1 MTAASGPLMNKRDA
15 IQLSDDEREA
25 YLATAPTIIL
35 ITVGGD
41 GYPHAVPMWFLADD
55 DGLVSMTTY
64 GRSQKVVNIRRN
76 PRVAL
81 LVESGVRYDELKGV
95 LVRGQAEVLEDEALC
110 LQVLKGIHT
119 KHVGALASGIEEG
132 MRAQARKRVVLK
144 VIPERVASWDHR
156 KLGGV
161 Y

>member
-1 MTAASGPLMNKRDA
+1 MNKRDA
-15 IQLSDDEREA
+15 IQLSHDERKT

-41 GYPHAVPMWFLADD
+41 GYPHAVPMWFLVDD
-55 DGLVSMTTY
+55 DGLVYMTTY

-81 LVESGVRYDELKGV
+81 LVESGVRYDELKG
-95 LVRGQAEVLEDEALC
+95 LLMRGKAEVLDDEALC
-110 LQVLKGIHT
+110 IGVLTGIHT
-119 KHVGALASGIEEG
+119 KQVGTLASGVEEV

-144 VIPERVASWDHR
+144 VTPERVASWDHR
-156 KLGGV
+156 KLGGA

>member
-1 MTAASGPLMNKRDA
+1 MNKRDA

-25 YLATAPTIIL
+25 YLTTAPTIIL
-35 ITVGGD
+35 ITVGRD
-41 GYPHAVPMWFLADD
+41 GYPHAVPMWFLVDD
-55 DGLVSMTTY
+55 AGLVYMTTY
-64 GRSQKVVNIRRN
+64 GRSQKVINIRRN

-81 LVESGVRYDELKGV
+81 LVESGVRYEELKGV
-95 LVRGQAEVLEDEALC
+95 LVRGQAEVLEDEARC

-119 KHVGALASGIEEG
+119 KHMGALASGIEDG
-132 MRAQARKRVVLK
+132 MRAQARKRVVLR
-144 VIPERVASWDHR
+144 VVPERVASWDHR